1 MWYFYAI
8 LFAFVILSYRYDYR
22 QRKLFRGFSFYAM
35 YVVLVGVAGFRYRM
49 GVDSLYYEWEYL
61 HDFPTLTD
69 LTFKF
74 FSESRYQPLY
84 IIFEA
89 LCKSISKEFF
99 FFQLAHAAIVNGVIF
114 WFFRKYTK
122 HTFFGLFLYALLL
135 YIPFNMEVMRESIAV
150 AFFLLGWPA
159 FRRGNWL
166 VYYIFSFISFG
177 FHISAIVTMVVPLFW
192 IKGLRNIFIF
202 GKRTI
207 FLCAGLLVLSFGL
220 YKVFFE
226 VIQVLSINDTV
237 TERANTYS
245 ENELG
250 SSMLNIKGMIGYLL
264 KFAVYPLL
272 ALYFMQK
279 GRVVKKLA
287 SKRER
292 TAMVKEEYMTMWNIY
307 MALVTLAIAIFH
319 RYNNYFAPFAFL
331 IVSDWVFTP
340 LKVGRKILRL
350 NYVGW
355 LVMFI
360 PLLFIHIYSF
370 YVPVNQRGN
379 LKQYM
384 IYAPYKSRLNPEL
397 DKDREEV
404 FRSYDNWW

>member
-1 MWYFYAI
+1 MWYYYALLLAF
-8 LFAFVILSYRYDYR
+8 LFLSYRYDYR
-22 QRKLFRGFSFYAM
+22 QRHLFRSFSFYAM
-35 YVVLVGVAGFRYRM
+35 YVVLVLVAGFRYRM
-49 GVDSLYYEWEYL
+49 GVDSLYYEWEYIYQV
-61 HDFPTLTD
+61 PTLGDMSWKYIT
-69 LTFKF
+69 
-74 FSESRYQPLY
+74 ESRYQPLY
-84 IIFEA
+84 VLFEII
-89 LCKSISKEFF
+89 CKTISKEFM
-99 FFQLAHAAIVNGVIF
+99 FFQLVHAAIVNGIIF
-114 WFFRKYTK
+114 WFFRKFTR
-122 HTFFGLFLYALLL
+122 HTFFALFLYMLLL
-135 YIPFNMEVMRESIAV
+135 FLPFNMEVMRESVAV

-159 FRRGNWL
+159 FRRGNWF
-166 VYYIFSFISFG
+166 VYYIFAFLSFG
-177 FHISAIVTMVVPLFW
+177 FHISAIVTMLVPIFW
-192 IKGLRNIFIF
+192 IKGIRNIFIF
-202 GKRTI
+202 GQRTV

-226 VIQVLSINDTV
+226 VIQVLSINETV

-279 GRVVKKLA
+279 GRVVKKIKN
-287 SKRER
+287 KRER

-331 IVSDWVFTP
+331 IVADWVYTP
-340 LKVGRKILRL
+340 LKLGRKKLKL
-350 NYVGW
+350 NFIGW
-355 LVMFI
+355 VLFFS

-370 YVPVNQRGN
+370 YVSVNQRPN

-404 FRSYDNWW
+404 FRSYDYWW